1 MVRGIFDRFLSG
13 QSLRLIKEWLEGEG
27 ILTAAGKSEWTAG
40 TIRNILTNE
49 KYCGD
54 VLMQKTFVADC
65 IEKKTVRNIGQLP
78 MYLIQDNHEGIISR
92 ETFHAAQA
100 ELTRRNAGKAPSKKQ
115 APTGR
120 SCYSS

>member
-1 MVRGIFDRFLSG
+1 
-13 QSLRLIKEWLEGEG
+13 
-27 ILTAAGKSEWTAG
+27 
-40 TIRNILTNE
+40 
-49 KYCGD
+49 
-54 VLMQKTFVADC
+54 MQKTFVADC

-115 APTGR
+115 ASTGR
-120 SCYSS
+120 SCYSAKYALSERLVCGECGSLHRRCVWTHHGQHRVV